1 MVGCSTN
8 VSGGCEKHGENIIHI
23 YVYIFIVVV
32 VVLHDS
38 KIPKF
43 QRFLLIYV
51 KRRLPKKEAVCKLG
65 MVVCCISCQR
75 GLTRKTSFWREVL
88 EKNWNF
94 GIFGVKIAKKPYESS
109 TYEIPI

>member
-8 VSGGCEKHGENIIHI
+8 VSGGCEKHGENIRNI

-43 QRFLLIYV
+43 QWFLFFPELSRV
-51 KRRLPKKEAVCKLG
+51 LKKEAV
-65 MVVCCISCQR
+65 
-75 GLTRKTSFWREVL
+75 
-88 EKNWNF
+88 
-94 GIFGVKIAKKPYESS
+94 
-109 TYEIPI
+109 

>member
-43 QRFLLIYV
+43 QRFFATLGWVICAE
-51 KRRLPKKEAVCKLG
+51 KRGSCKLG
-65 MVVCCISCQR
+65 MVVCCILCQR
-75 GLTRKTSFWREVL
+75 GSTRKLRFGGRYLKKTGIL
-88 EKNWNF
+88 EF
-94 GIFGVKIAKKPYESS
+94 CCG
-109 TYEIPI
+109 